1 MSRSFQYNP
10 VSPNLEVTRT
20 SLGGDNN
27 CAINIY
33 GKQKPTPAAHL
44 KAHSTSGLW
53 SGGSALPLDPP
64 LAGCRRGGGGRLVP
78 PSTAALHG
86 GSLTW
91 LWNSCMILPGARVQE
106 GRMQWQP
113 TPVFLPGESQG
124 QRSLVGCHLW
134 GHTES
139 DTTEAT

>member
-64 LAGCRRGGGGRLVP
+64 LAGCRRGGGGHLVP
-78 PSTAALHG
+78 PSTAALHR
-86 GSLTW
+86 GSPTW

-106 GRMQWQP
+106 GRRQWQP
-113 TPVFLPGESQG
+113 THVLAWRIPGTEEPGRLP
-124 QRSLVGCHLW
+124 SLGSHRVGH
-134 GHTES
+134 
-139 DTTEAT
+139 D